1 MKTARICLALGALVS
16 LAASAQQGAGTP
28 PAGAP
33 AAARRP
39 GGRMNPANMVPPLE
53 ESGFQQI
60 FDGKSMNGWDADPDF
75 WRVENGAIVGETQ
88 AGRQPKQNIF
98 CIWRG
103 GKPADF
109 EFKAQYRMTG
119 GNSGIQYRSIER
131 PDVAKWV
138 MQGYQADIDAQ
149 QTYTGQIYEERGRGF
164 LALRGMFSYA
174 GEGKKAGLLG
184 SVGDG
189 DQLKSYIKGDDW
201 NDIHIIARGNTLI
214 QLINGHV
221 MSMMQDDDT
230 SKRKMDGLI
239 GIQLHVTTTGMKI
252 EVRNIRIKTL

>member
-1 MKTARICLALGALVS
+1 MHSRFGFVSGLTLLATLL
-16 LAASAQQGAGTP
+16 SAQQGGP
-28 PAGAP
+28 
-33 AAARRP
+33 ARRP
-39 GGRMNPANMVPPLE
+39 ANMIPPIE

-60 FDGKSMNGWDADPDF
+60 FDGKSLAGWDADPDF
-75 WRVENGAIVGETQ
+75 WRVENASIVGETK
-88 AGRQPKQNIF
+88 AGHQPKQNIF

-103 GKPADF
+103 GNPADF

-164 LALRGMFSYA
+164 LALRGMFSYI
-174 GEGKKAGLLG
+174 GDGKKPAAIG
-184 SVGDG
+184 SVGEP
-189 DQLKSYIKGDDW
+189 DQLKSQIHGDDW
-201 NDIHIIARGNTLI
+201 NDIHIIARGNMLV

-221 MSMMQDDDT
+221 MSMLLDDDT
-230 SKRKMDGLI
+230 GKRKMEGLI
-239 GIQLHVTTTGMKI
+239 GIQLHLTTTGMKI
-252 EVRNIRIKTL
+252 ETRNIRLKKL

>member
-1 MKTARICLALGALVS
+1 MILPRFHWISALALATTGLV
-16 LAASAQQGAGTP
+16 AQQGAPG
-28 PAGAP
+28 
-33 AAARRP
+33 RR
-39 GGRMNPANMVPPLE
+39 PANMIPPLE
-53 ESGFQQI
+53 EAGFEQI
-60 FDGKSMNGWDADPDF
+60 FDGKSMAGWDADPDF
-75 WRVENGAIVGETQ
+75 WRIENGSIVGETK
-88 AGRQPKQNIF
+88 ADHQPKQNIF

-164 LALRGMFSYA
+164 LALRGMFSYV
-174 GEGKKAGLLG
+174 GDGKKPA
-184 SVGDG
+184 SVGVIGDG
-189 DQLKSYIKGDDW
+189 DQLKSLIRNEDW
-201 NDIHIIARGNTLI
+201 NDLHIIARGNVLV

-221 MSMMQDDDT
+221 MSMLIDDDT
-230 SKRKMDGLI
+230 AKRKMDGLI
-239 GIQLHVTTTGMKI
+239 GIQLHLTTTGMKM
-252 EVRNIRIKTL
+252 ETRNIRLKKL

>member
-1 MKTARICLALGALVS
+1 MILTRFLFALPFALLLLSGQESAR
-16 LAASAQQGAGTP
+16 
-28 PAGAP
+28 P
-33 AAARRP
+33 AAPKPPRTAP
-39 GGRMNPANMVPPLE
+39 NPANLVPPLAE
-53 ESGFQQI
+53 TGFEQM
-60 FDGKSMNGWDADPDF
+60 FDGKSLKDWDADPDF
-75 WRVENGAIVGETQ
+75 WRVENGAIVGETKPDH
-88 AGRQPKQNIF
+88 QPKQNIF

-103 GKPADF
+103 GEPADF
-109 EFKAQYRMTG
+109 HFKAQYRMTG

-174 GEGKKAGLLG
+174 GEGKKAGLVG
-184 SVGDG
+184 SVGDS
-189 DQLKSYIKGDDW
+189 DQLKGFIKGDDW
-201 NDIHIIARGNTLI
+201 NDIEVIARGNTLV

-221 MSMMQDDDT
+221 TSMMIDDDT
-230 SKRKMDGLI
+230 SKRKLDGLI

-252 EVRNIRIKTL
+252 ETRNIRIKTL